1 MKKRRNR
8 ILSYIPVVLLLFF
21 TVGVLLPLIKPGF
34 YSMHDDQ
41 QVGRLYSLHKN
52 ILAGHFP
59 PRLAQDFGFGY
70 NYPLFN
76 FYPPLIYYV
85 SLFFKLL
92 GFTYIDATKLMI
104 ATGFVLSA
112 FGMYAFSR
120 FYLSRLASLVTAVAY
135 LYAPYHAVDAYVRGA
150 LSEFWA
156 FVFIPLIFLS
166 FAALHKKPTIGRSI
180 VVALALTGL
189 IITHNLTA
197 LMSGFFL
204 GMFVLYLLWQTDK
217 KKQFLFT
224 VGISGLLTLCLS
236 AFFWLPALFE
246 KHYTMVD
253 LLTQELANY
262 NLHFVYLRQLWDGQ
276 WGYGGSLYGLLD
288 GMSFQIGKFHILSS
302 FFAIL
307 LLTVRLF
314 TKKKTPLFSITIFF
328 FLLFVFSVI
337 IQTERSKA
345 VWDAFSPLWYVQ
357 FPWRFLLFAVF
368 TSSLLMGISI
378 DLFPKR
384 RLAVGIGIIFLA
396 LTLALYGTYFQPEK
410 QLVNATD
417 SDYIRKET
425 LHWRTSI
432 MSFEY
437 VPKGVATEKSPIGN
451 TVIAID
457 PSETAKGSYQIVT
470 GTMDVDVVADK
481 PHEKVFS
488 ASVTA
493 PGSLQIHAFTFP
505 GWKTFVDG
513 KEVAYSADNKFKLI
527 TIPLAKGN
535 HRVVA
540 RFEDTPI
547 RKLGNVLT
555 ILSSIFMIGY
565 AGYMVKRKGFFVFH
579 GKS

>member
-1 MKKRRNR
+1 MKKRRNK
-8 ILSYIPVVLLLFF
+8 LLYCLPFVLLLLFS
-21 TVGVLLPLIKPGF
+21 VGVLLPLLKSGF

-41 QVGRLYSLHKN
+41 QVGRLYSLHQN
-52 ILAGHFP
+52 IVAGHFP

-70 NYPLFN
+70 DYPLFN
-76 FYPPLIYYV
+76 FYPPFIYYV
-85 SLFFKLL
+85 SLVFKFV

-104 ATGFVLSA
+104 ATGFLLSA

-120 FYLSRLASLVTAVAY
+120 FYLSRFASFVAAIAY

-166 FAALHKKPTIGRSI
+166 YALLSKYPTIGRSI
-180 VVALALTGL
+180 VAALALTGL

-197 LMSGFFL
+197 LMSGFFI
-204 GMFVLYLLWQTDK
+204 GMFLLYLLWQTNK
-217 KKQFLFT
+217 KKRFLLAVCF
-224 VGISGLLTLCLS
+224 SGFLTLCLS

-288 GMSFQIGKFHILSS
+288 GMSFQIGKLHILSS
-302 FFAIL
+302 LLAGVFLAIGL
-307 LLTVRLF
+307 L
-314 TKKKTPLFSITIFF
+314 TKKKTPLLSLTAFF
-328 FLLFVFSVI
+328 FLLFVFSVF
-337 IQTERSKA
+337 IQSERSK
-345 VWDAFSPLWYVQ
+345 VLWDAFSPLWYVQ

-368 TSSLLMGISI
+368 TSSLLMGLCI

-384 RLAVGIGIIFLA
+384 KVAVGMGIVFLA
-396 LTLALYGTYFQPEK
+396 FIFALYGNYFQPEK
-410 QLVNATD
+410 QLVNAVDT
-417 SDYIRKET
+417 DYISKET

-470 GTMDVDVVADK
+470 GDMDVHVLTDR

-488 ASVTA
+488 VSVAT
-493 PGSLQIHAFTFP
+493 PGSLQIHAFSFP
-505 GWKTFVDG
+505 GWKTFVNG
-513 KEVAYSADNKFKLI
+513 KDIAYTAENKFKLI
-527 TIPLAKGN
+527 TIPLSKGD
-535 HRVVA
+535 HQVVA

-547 RKLGNVLT
+547 RKTGNILT
-555 ILSSIFMIGY
+555 VLSSIFVIGY
-565 AGYMVKRKGFFVFH
+565 AGYMVKKKGLFVFH
-579 GKS
+579 GKN